1 MSDNSNIQNSLF
13 EAMKIFSESATANS
27 GATITIDGAI
37 TAVNDEAA
45 GVYSVEYL
53 GSTFEVHANSNATY
67 SVGDNVYVLVPDGD
81 FTKEKI
87 ILGLISASAS
97 AYTNNVE
104 NGKNYYEV
112 SDNLVDNSLGTI
124 KLSSYATINP
134 GDNKT
139 NITTHDATTFGALI
153 NGYLGDYR
161 TFKLS
166 LSAKTSLAV
175 AQQSKGNYGI
185 SLSIPIK
192 ENAETGQGAQTST
205 WKTVYLETANFVGTP
220 YRYLAWTP
228 QEVYFTIDEQYE
240 YDDTRLPYYSYF
252 CYDFTQDANK
262 TTVYDIQLKD
272 ISLQV
277 VNEMTEDETTGYS
290 LSLKASQGEYYS
302 AFYDN
307 VKTITPT
314 LKVNGKTTSLKKS
327 AIYWFIEDTEVKAD
341 SEYYS
346 TYGGYGWKCLNTKTN
361 TTYNADGSQTFDYI
375 TTVQTHDVNRSDV
388 RAATRFKCVVVYN
401 KTALSSIITLKNLS
415 VKESIL
421 LTSSKNLTTV
431 NGVTTIA
438 ANPDNTY
445 MKDTGYVGL
454 SALVY
459 YDGVTNTD
467 GNRTKVLYN
476 WARYDKDGNYINDA
490 SDLFTY
496 VVNNKITTIDG
507 KSYFVTQVKFPV
519 NKVEELNTVYCTA
532 KYIYIDSSSNR
543 YEEQIG
549 TAKIGI
555 ATSIEYDLNL
565 NINGDNVI
573 YKYDTDGDSPMGN
586 AYDGPST
593 SKVTEITPLT
603 YTITRADGSKLTDD
617 EYQFVKYSWKMPKS
631 TISLFTLGASM
642 TPSSED
648 TNYYYFE
655 GYGKNFNL
663 NYKIASR
670 FNISKIKQAIN
681 LTVTFQ
687 GTSLTKSATISFLKE
702 GMGGSNGTAYTALL
716 VSGGTTADDDASVP
730 YGTLNASGVAQKLK
744 FVYNS
749 NSGTLYRHNY
759 NDNSLVTWNS
769 SQKQIYPQVWR
780 DSTVLDYGT
789 HYDVEYSMFDNKI
802 TSPCFTVSKTGVGG
816 CLLSLSTTPTKDNC
830 NIVQAKITISDGN
843 SSAAQAQQIIYAY
856 YPIEVTIVNYD
867 AKLIP
872 SMDGGF
878 GEVMYASDGTN
889 PSYDETD
896 NFTVNDDTIISTDS
910 GSAAE
915 YFNVT
920 WESQNHLGI
929 YTLNNEGLPTGT
941 KKTSVV
947 SSTSVKIKP
956 DNKYDDGNSKN
967 FVRATL
973 AFNSSKESA
982 LNTERATCVSTI
994 NTAKNLI
1001 SAENNNLGYI
1011 KNAVNTYNSKVK
1023 TWYSALTTIQQLLE
1037 RETNAEYALQKLQD
1051 DVIAKTQEY
1060 IQMQEKYNEQKAT
1073 IKAAI
1078 ANLQTKIDALQAQA
1092 AKARKQLQKM
1102 DGTSGA
1108 AARDLIALD
1117 EYKITLTATEIEE
1130 LKSKIGQ
1137 EITNVL
1143 KIDIDRMNEQ
1153 IAIYQVEY
1161 NLLQQQ
1167 VYQTQLNTYN
1177 QIKTDLQSVANQI
1190 PDSAFERYT
1199 NFKALVLAI
1208 RSEFDSGV
1216 SYDYLFKKLQLV
1228 ENLFYSIA
1236 TVNSDH
1242 TIVLRTVIT
1251 DEYNVNIATYNDT
1264 ITANTNRI
1272 TVIDNILATKNR
1284 SIVHVRPIVLY
1295 FNRYEM
1301 SNINAWDGN
1310 KIETG
1315 ENNTYLLAP
1324 QVGAGI
1330 KEDDNSFTGLVMG
1343 IKNTTTGTSAAS
1355 SSQVGL
1361 FGYRKGSQ
1369 SIKLDA
1375 KTGAAVFGVAGS
1387 GGQIIIDPSSSAGSG
1402 LIYSS
1407 NYWKNYNKMTGMP
1420 SNYNS
1425 TNVNAAG
1432 MLINFSEPSIKFGTG
1447 YFTVDANGNMHA
1459 GGGGTGDVGGWNI
1472 YNTTLQ
1478 SGNYKA
1484 SKNGICLD
1492 AGNDAII
1499 FGSSNGKIYSGSHTS
1514 LTSTQNGF
1522 YLSQDGLSIGS
1533 KAKITSTGVMYLGTG
1548 ATAQSGTK
1556 YWTIDGGTESYIAYG
1571 TSGNSNSAYL
1581 GTDKLTLG
1589 SKFYVDTANGLLRVG
1604 NGAVANNST
1613 HWTINGDSSK
1623 SYIAYG
1629 NEWFQGGGVYLGT
1642 DGVSLGSKFSV
1653 DNTGY
1658 LQSTSGTIGSWT
1670 IGSSTLTGGH
1680 TTLNSNGSISGGSSY
1695 NWSIST
1701 DGTATFNKLIASK
1714 SGTIG
1719 GWTIGSSTLTGGN
1732 TILNSNGTITCDKLY
1747 ASTSGTIGGWTI
1759 NSNSLSS
1766 SGSNLTLGTTGITGL
1781 NFSLNSSGLTFSSS
1795 GTSLNGSKTTL
1806 SDNST
1811 YVGSKGLS
1819 TYVKDLAVDSLNVA
1833 SELTFQGVSVKWQ
1846 SVRVITKRKME
1857 WTNVTASYVINA
1869 SLSGSITE
1877 GYDLDV
1883 TKGDSHV
1890 YCTDLEST
1898 SWYRDIYLLTNKG
1911 DRHEGGGED

>member
-1 MSDNSNIQNSLF
+1 MSDNSDIQNSLF

-27 GATITIDGAI
+27 GATITIDGTI
-37 TAVNDEAA
+37 TTVKDEAA
-45 GVYSVEYL
+45 GIYSVEYL
-53 GSTFEVHANSNATY
+53 GSIFEAHTNSNITY

-97 AYTNNVE
+97 AYTNNIE
-104 NGKNYYEV
+104 NSKNYYEV
-112 SDNLVDNSLGTI
+112 SDNLIDNNLGTI
-124 KLSSYATINP
+124 KLSSYVAVNP
-134 GDNKT
+134 GDNKI
-139 NITTHDATTFGALI
+139 NITIHDATTFGALI
-153 NGYLGDYR
+153 NGYLDDYR

-185 SLSIPIK
+185 SLNIPIK
-192 ENAETGQGAQTST
+192 ETAETGQGAQIAT

-220 YRYLAWTP
+220 YRYIAWAP
-228 QEVYFTIDEQYE
+228 QEVYFTIDKQYE

-262 TTVYDIQLKD
+262 TNVYDIQLKN

-290 LSLKASQGEYYS
+290 LFLKASQGEYYS

-327 AIYWFIEDTEVKAD
+327 AIYWFIEDTGVKAD

-375 TTVQTHDVNRSDV
+375 TTVQTHDVNRSNV

-401 KTALSSIITLKNLS
+401 KTVLSSIITLKNLL

-438 ANPDNTY
+438 ANLDNTY
-445 MKDTGYVGL
+445 MKDTGYVNL

-459 YDGVTNTD
+459 YDGITNID
-467 GNRTKVLYN
+467 GNRTKILYD
-476 WARYDKDGNYINDA
+476 WARYDKDGNYINDT

-532 KYIYIDSSSNR
+532 KYIYIDNFSNI

-555 ATSIEYDLNL
+555 ATSTEYDLNL

-573 YKYDTDGDSPMGN
+573 YKYDANGNSPMSST
-586 AYDGPST
+586 YDGPRT
-593 SKVTEITPLT
+593 SVITEVTPLT
-603 YTITRADGSKLTDD
+603 YTITHADGNELTND

-648 TNYYYFE
+648 ANYYYFE

-663 NYKIASR
+663 NYKITSR
-670 FNISKIKQAIN
+670 FNISKMKQAIN

-687 GTSLTKSATISFLKE
+687 GTSFTKSAAISFLKE

-716 VSGGTTADDDASVP
+716 VSGGTKADDNASVP
-730 YGTLNASGVAQKLK
+730 YGTLNAEGVAQKLK
-744 FVYNS
+744 FVYNN
-749 NSGTLYRHNY
+749 NSEILYRHNY
-759 NDNSLVTWNS
+759 NNNSLESWDA

-780 DSTVLDYGT
+780 DGTILDYRT
-789 HYDVEYSMFDNKI
+789 HYDVEYSMFDDKI
-802 TSPCFTVSKTGVGG
+802 TNPCFTISKTDVGG
-816 CLLSLSTTPTKDNC
+816 CLLSLSSTPTKDNC

-896 NFTVNDDTIISTDS
+896 NFTVNDDTVIGTNIGST
-910 GSAAE
+910 AE
-915 YFNVT
+915 YFNIT

-929 YTLNNEGLPTGT
+929 YTLNSEGLPTGI

-947 SSTSVKIKP
+947 SNTSVKIKP

-967 FVRATL
+967 FVRTTL
-973 AFNSSKESA
+973 AFDSSKEND
-982 LNTERATCVSTI
+982 LNTERAACVSSI
-994 NTAKNLI
+994 ETAKNLI
-1001 SAENNNLGYI
+1001 VAENNNLDYI
-1011 KNAVNTYNSKVK
+1011 KNTINEYNSKVK
-1023 TWYSALTTIQQLLE
+1023 TWYNTLITIQPLLE
-1037 RETNAEYALQKLQD
+1037 HETNAEYALQKLQD
-1051 DVIAKTQEY
+1051 DVIIKTQEY

-1078 ANLQTKIDALQAQA
+1078 ANLQAKIDILQEQA
-1092 AKARKQLQKM
+1092 AKARNQLQKM

-1242 TIVLRTVIT
+1242 TVALRTVIT

-1264 ITANTNRI
+1264 ITINTNRI
-1272 TVIDNILATKNR
+1272 TAIDNILATKNR
-1284 SIVHVRPIVLY
+1284 SIIHVRPIVLY

-1315 ENNTYLLAP
+1315 ENGTYLLAP

-1330 KEDDNSFTGLVMG
+1330 KESDNSFTGLIMG
-1343 IKNTTTGTSAAS
+1343 IKNTATGTSAAS

-1375 KTGAAVFGVAGS
+1375 RTGAAIFGVAGG
-1387 GGQIIIDPSSSAGSG
+1387 GGQIVIDPSSNAGSG

-1407 NYWKNYNKMTGMP
+1407 NYWKDYNKTTGMP
-1420 SNYNS
+1420 SNYNQA
-1425 TNVNAAG
+1425 NEKAEG
-1432 MLINFSEPSIKFGTG
+1432 MLIDFSKPSIKFGTG
-1447 YFTVDANGNMHA
+1447 YFKVDENGNMHA

-1472 YNTTLQ
+1472 YNTALQ
-1478 SGNYKA
+1478 SNNYKE
-1484 SKNGICLD
+1484 KKDGICLD
-1492 AGNDAII
+1492 ASNDAII
-1499 FGSSNGKIYSGSHTS
+1499 FGSRNGKIYSGSHAS
-1514 LTSTQNGF
+1514 LTNTQKGF

-1533 KAKITSTGVMYLGTG
+1533 KAKITSTGVMYLGAG
-1548 ATAQSGTK
+1548 AVDEKTDK
-1556 YWTIDGGTESYIAYG
+1556 HWTVDGGENSYIAYG
-1571 TSGNSNSAYL
+1571 TTS
-1581 GTDKLTLG
+1581 
-1589 SKFYVDTANGLLRVG
+1589 
-1604 NGAVANNST
+1604 
-1613 HWTINGDSSK
+1613 
-1623 SYIAYG
+1623 
-1629 NEWFQGGGVYLGT
+1629 FQGKNKDSAGVYVGT
-1642 DGVSLGSKFSV
+1642 NGISLSDKFSV
-1653 DNTGY
+1653 DNKGN
-1658 LQSTSGTIGSWT
+1658 LESTA
-1670 IGSSTLTGGH
+1670 GH
-1680 TTLNSNGSISGGSSY
+1680 
-1695 NWSIST
+1695 
-1701 DGTATFNKLIASK
+1701 
-1714 SGTIG
+1714 IG
-1719 GWTIGSSTLTGGN
+1719 GWTIGSDSLSGGN
-1732 TILNSNGTITCDKLY
+1732 TTFKSDGTVTCNKLV
-1747 ASTSGTIGGWTI
+1747 ANTSGTIGGWTI
-1759 NSNSLSS
+1759 EKNRLKNGGNLTLSNTSITGLDFTLDGSGLSFKSGGTSISS
-1766 SGSNLTLGTTGITGL
+1766 SGD
-1781 NFSLNSSGLTFSSS
+1781 
-1795 GTSLNGSKTTL
+1795 GSTTL
-1806 SDNST
+1806 TEGST
-1811 YVGSKGLS
+1811 YVGSSSGGGTKSLS
-1819 TYVKDLAVDSLNVA
+1819 GYVEDLVVGKLEATDVTIKSSLNVGNKTHYLRMGGDGSYNPSVSGLNVGDEGIVA
-1833 SELTFQGVSVKWQ
+1833 KGNTGQNLESIQFVSNITGVKVTTGISNVSVTINYTTRTFTTTCGLITGITGSNSQ
-1846 SVRVITKRKME
+1846 SI
-1857 WTNVTASYVINA
+1857 
-1869 SLSGSITE
+1869 
-1877 GYDLDV
+1877 
-1883 TKGDSHV
+1883 GD
-1890 YCTDLEST
+1890 
-1898 SWYRDIYLLTNKG
+1898 
-1911 DRHEGGGED
+1911 

>member
-1 MSDNSNIQNSLF
+1 MSPLFIIWPILFNLKFFIFILNIKEKKGGASKDMSDNSNIQNSLF
-13 EAMKIFSESATANS
+13 EAMKIFSESAAANS
-27 GATITIDGAI
+27 GATITIDGTV

-67 SVGDNVYVLVPDGD
+67 SVGDSVYVLVPDGD

-97 AYTNNVE
+97 AYTNNIE

-112 SDNLVDNSLGTI
+112 SDNLVDNSSGII
-124 KLSSYATINP
+124 KLSSYATIKP

-139 NITTHDATTFGALI
+139 NITAHDATTFGALI

-166 LSAKTSLAV
+166 LSAKTSLV
-175 AQQSKGNYGI
+175 VTQQSKGNYGI
-185 SLSIPIK
+185 SLNIPIK
-192 ENAETGQGAQTST
+192 ETAETGQGKQTET

-220 YRYLAWTP
+220 YRYLAWAP

-262 TTVYDIQLKD
+262 VNTYDIQLKD

-290 LSLKASQGEYYS
+290 LFLKASQGEYYS
-302 AFYDN
+302 AFYNN

-314 LKVNGKTTSLKKS
+314 LKVNGKVTSLKKS

-361 TTYNADGSQTFDYI
+361 TTYNSDGSQTFDYI
-375 TTVQTHDVNRSDV
+375 TTVQTHDVDRNDV

-415 VKESIL
+415 IKESIL

-431 NGVTTIA
+431 NGVTTIT

-445 MKDTGYVGL
+445 MKDTGYVDL

-467 GNRTKVLYN
+467 GNRTRILYN

-490 SDLFTY
+490 SSLFAY

-532 KYIYIDSSSNR
+532 KYLYIDSFSNR

-555 ATSIEYDLNL
+555 ATSTEYDLNL

-573 YKYDTDGDSPMGN
+573 YKYDTNGNSPTSSS
-586 AYDGPST
+586 YEGPST
-593 SKVTEITPLT
+593 SAVTEITPLT
-603 YTITRADGSKLTDD
+603 YTITRADGSELTDD
-617 EYQFVKYSWKMPKS
+617 EYQFVKYNWKIPKS

-648 TNYYYFE
+648 MNYYYFE

-663 NYKIASR
+663 TYKITNR
-670 FNISKIKQAIN
+670 FSINKIKQAIN

-687 GTSLTKSATISFLKE
+687 GTSLTKSAAISFLKE
-702 GMGGSNGTAYTALL
+702 GMDGSNGTAYTALL
-716 VSGGTTADDDASVP
+716 VSGGTKADDDASVP
-730 YGTLNASGVAQKLK
+730 YGTLNADGVAQKLK

-749 NSGTLYRHNY
+749 DNETLYRHNY
-759 NDNSLVTWNS
+759 NNNSLEDWSS

-780 DSTVLDYGT
+780 DGTVLDYNT
-789 HYDVEYSMFDNKI
+789 HYDVEYSMFDDKI
-802 TSPCFTVSKTGVGG
+802 TNPCFTVKKTEVGG
-816 CLLSLSTTPTKDNC
+816 CLLLLKTPPTEDNC

-843 SSAAQAQQIIYAY
+843 SSVAQAQQIIYAY

-867 AKLIP
+867 TKLIP

-878 GEVMYASDGTN
+878 SEVMYASDGTN

-896 NFTVNDDTIISTDS
+896 NFNINDDTVISTDI

-915 YFNVT
+915 YFNIT
-920 WESQNHLGI
+920 WESQSHLGI
-929 YTLNNEGLPTGT
+929 YTLNSDGLPVGKKQT
-941 KKTSVV
+941 KVV
-947 SSTSVKIKP
+947 SSASVKIKP

-967 FVRATL
+967 FIRTTL
-973 AFNSSKESA
+973 SFDPAKEND
-982 LNTERATCVSTI
+982 LNTERATCISSI
-994 NTAKNLI
+994 DTAKNLI
-1001 SAENNNLGYI
+1001 AEEDNNLDYI
-1011 KNAVNTYNSKVK
+1011 KNTVNAYNSKVES
-1023 TWYSALTTIQQLLE
+1023 WYSALITIKPLLE
-1037 RETNAEYALQKLQD
+1037 HETNAEYALQKLQN

-1060 IQMQEKYNEQKAT
+1060 IQMQEKYNEQKTAIKEAT
-1073 IKAAI
+1073 A
-1078 ANLQTKIDALQAQA
+1078 DLQAKINTLQEQVD
-1092 AKARKQLQKM
+1092 KARKQLQKM

-1108 AARDLIALD
+1108 AAQDLISLK
-1117 EYKITLTATEIEE
+1117 EYGITLIETELEE

-1143 KIDIDRMNEQ
+1143 KIDIDRMKEQ
-1153 IAIYQVEY
+1153 IANYQAECT
-1161 NLLQQQ
+1161 LLQQQ
-1167 VYQTQLNTYN
+1167 KYQAQLDIYS
-1177 QIKTDLQSVANQI
+1177 QIKTDLQSIANQI
-1190 PDSAFERYT
+1190 PDSAFERYI
-1199 NFKALVLAI
+1199 NFKSVMLAI
-1208 RSEFDSGV
+1208 LSEFDGGV

-1236 TVNSDH
+1236 VVNNDH
-1242 TIVLRTVIT
+1242 TVILRTTVT
-1251 DEYNVNIATYNDT
+1251 DEYNTNIATYNDT
-1264 ITANTNRI
+1264 IVTDTNRI
-1272 TVIDNILATKNR
+1272 TVIDNILATKNH
-1284 SIVHVRPIVLY
+1284 SIIHVRPIILY

-1315 ENNTYLLAP
+1315 ETNTYLLAP

-1343 IKNTTTGTSAAS
+1343 IKNTTTGANAAAT
-1355 SSQVGL
+1355 SQVGM
-1361 FGYRKGSQ
+1361 FGYNKGNQ

-1375 KTGAAVFGVAGS
+1375 RTGAAIFGVAGG
-1387 GGQIIIDPSSSAGSG
+1387 GGQIIIDPSSSSG

-1407 NYWKNYNKMTGMP
+1407 NYWKDYNKTTGIP
-1420 SNYNS
+1420 SSYNQS
-1425 TNVNAAG
+1425 NVNAAG

-1472 YNTTLQ
+1472 YDTTLQ

-1492 AGNDAII
+1492 ASNDAII

-1514 LTSTQNGF
+1514 LANTKNGF

-1533 KAKITSTGVMYLGTG
+1533 KAKITSTGVMYLGSG
-1548 ATAQSGTK
+1548 AVDNTSK
-1556 YWTIDGGTESYIAYG
+1556 HWTVDGNQDNSYIAYG
-1571 TSGNSNSAYL
+1571 TTS
-1581 GTDKLTLG
+1581 
-1589 SKFYVDTANGLLRVG
+1589 
-1604 NGAVANNST
+1604 
-1613 HWTINGDSSK
+1613 
-1623 SYIAYG
+1623 
-1629 NEWFQGGGVYLGT
+1629 FQGEGVYVGT
-1642 DGVSLGSKFSV
+1642 DGISLSDKFSV
-1653 DNTGY
+1653 NAKGN
-1658 LQSTSGTIGSWT
+1658 LESTA
-1670 IGSSTLTGGH
+1670 GH
-1680 TTLNSNGSISGGSSY
+1680 
-1695 NWSIST
+1695 
-1701 DGTATFNKLIASK
+1701 
-1714 SGTIG
+1714 IG
-1719 GWTIGSSTLTGGN
+1719 GWTISKNSLAGGN
-1732 TILNSNGTITCDKLY
+1732 TTLDSGGKITCSNLV
-1747 ASTSGTIGGWTI
+1747 ANTSGTIGGWTI
-1759 NSNSLSS
+1759 SENSLKNGGNLTLSDTSITGLGFTLNNSGLSFNSGGTSVSTAGGGSTTLTDGSTFVGSS
-1766 SGSNLTLGTTGITGL
+1766 SGGSTKNLSTYVEDLVVGKLKATDVVIESSLNVGDNTHYLRMGGDGTYNPSVSGLNIGNEGIVAQGNTGQNLGPIQFVSDITKVEVTTGITNVKVTISYRTRTFTTTCGL
-1781 NFSLNSSGLTFSSS
+1781 ITDI
-1795 GTSLNGSKTTL
+1795 TS
-1806 SDNST
+1806 
-1811 YVGSKGLS
+1811 
-1819 TYVKDLAVDSLNVA
+1819 A
-1833 SELTFQGVSVKWQ
+1833 S
-1846 SVRVITKRKME
+1846 
-1857 WTNVTASYVINA
+1857 
-1869 SLSGSITE
+1869 
-1877 GYDLDV
+1877 
-1883 TKGDSHV
+1883 
-1890 YCTDLEST
+1890 ST
-1898 SWYRDIYLLTNKG
+1898 SI
-1911 DRHEGGGED
+1911 GG